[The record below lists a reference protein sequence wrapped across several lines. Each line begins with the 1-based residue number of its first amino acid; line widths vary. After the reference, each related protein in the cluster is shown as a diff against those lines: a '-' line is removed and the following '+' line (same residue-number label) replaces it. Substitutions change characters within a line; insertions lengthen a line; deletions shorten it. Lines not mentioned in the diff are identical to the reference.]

1 MNSQKIAVLTDSCG
15 DIPNHLAQKYHI
27 FILPLRIAF
36 KDGVFSDGVD
46 ITPDEVYDRMRHEL
60 PKTSLPDGNAVLN
73 LFEQIKSEGYTHVF
87 ALMFSGGL
95 SGTYQ
100 FVQML
105 AAEEPDLVIDTYD
118 TRTACLGSGAIAL
131 QVAEYIQKGRSFAEI
146 QTLIP
151 RLIENTSVFFCID
164 TLEYLYRGGRIGK
177 IASIAGTMLQIKP
190 VIGFNSDGELAS
202 VAKIRGRKQ
211 SMEKIVDC
219 VCKKAEGHQKFNLMF
234 AHGGSPEE
242 AKQVKKMVLSKLKKH
257 RHCFE
262 GIIDCTLASHVGPHL
277 IGAGIQI
284 LDEDM

>member
-1 MNSQKIAVLTDSCG
+1 MSAQRIAVLTDSCG
-15 DIPNHLAQKYHI
+15 DIPPELAKQYRI
-27 FILPLRIAF
+27 FILPLRIGF
-36 KDGVFSDGVD
+36 QDGVFSDGVD
-46 ITPDEVYDRMRHEL
+46 ITPDEVYERM
-60 PKTSLPDGNAVLN
+60 
-73 LFEQIKSEGYTHVF
+73 KSEGYTHVF
-87 ALMFSGGL
+87 APMFSGGL

-100 FVQML
+100 FVKML
-105 AAEEPDLVIDTYD
+105 GDEYPGLTVDAYD

-131 QVAEYIQKGRSFAEI
+131 QIAEYIRQGRSFEEI
-146 QTLIP
+146 QALIP

-164 TLEYLYRGGRIGK
+164 TLEYLQKGGRIGK

-190 VIGFNSDGELAS
+190 VIAFNEDGELTS

-211 SMEKIVDC
+211 SLDKIVEL
-219 VCKKAEGHQKFNLMF
+219 VLEKAEGHKNCNLMF

-242 AKQVKKMVLSKLKKH
+242 AKQVKKMVLSKVKKH

-277 IGAGIQI
+277 VGAGIQI